1 MWLPRKHLF
10 IGTIEVVPNCP
21 SEPPSKAPPFW
32 PSASCGAFCGFTTPS
47 CPWASPF
54 TRSNCR
60 WRGKPDRAAAPR
72 AQSSDPFARLQIRR
86 FAFPI
91 GLRRAFHQQ
100 SGRARHPHDE
110 GQNENL
116 GRFPRPGR
124 RRNLCNPPLRHLHS
138 PKTRLGHLQNPLNPL
153 HPNSFSPYPSNKGLE
168 VT

>member
-1 MWLPRKHLF
+1 LPVRTTEHDAALLAERVLRRVLRLYDAIVSMGLAF
-10 IGTIEVVPNCP
+10 AREATVV
-21 SEPPSKAPPFW
+21 
-32 PSASCGAFCGFTTPS
+32 GA
-47 CPWASPF
+47 ASPIARQASPAF
-54 TRSNCR
+54 
-60 WRGKPDRAAAPR
+60 R
-72 AQSSDPFARLQIRR
+72 AQSPDPFARLQIRR

-124 RRNLCNPPLRHLHS
+124 RRNLCNPQLRHLHS
-138 PKTRLGHLQNPLNPL
+138 PKTRLGHLQKPSQPL
-153 HPNSFSPYPSNKGLE
+153 HPNSFSPYPSNKGLGVTSNKGLE

>member
-1 MWLPRKHLF
+1 MPVRTTEHDAALLAERVLRRVLRLYDAIVSMGLAF
-10 IGTIEVVPNCP
+10 AREATVV
-21 SEPPSKAPPFW
+21 
-32 PSASCGAFCGFTTPS
+32 GA
-47 CPWASPF
+47 ASPIA
-54 TRSNCR
+54 RQAS
-60 WRGKPDRAAAPR
+60 PASR

-138 PKTRLGHLQNPLNPL
+138 RKTRLGHPQKPSQPL
-153 HPNSFSPYPSNKGLE
+153 HPNSFSPYPSNKGLGVTSNKGLE